1 MNSPTHRMVMNFWR
15 WVLVATALSSAGCYD
30 WISVK
35 PTELPKL
42 NGGFSMPIAH
52 TETTTVVAVSVA
64 DVEQPDGRVTQIQG
78 GGFDIRLLYKT
89 GKESLF
95 KHPIVTQV
103 EGDSLVVGSSS
114 QPKTQIPL
122 ADISEAKVSQ
132 LNQNK
137 TFLAFAGVGLVA
149 LGVVLVAV
157 AH

>member
-1 MNSPTHRMVMNFWR
+1 MVMNI
-15 WVLVATALSSAGCYD
+15 VKLLLVATAMSSVGCYD

-42 NGGFSMPIAH
+42 NGGFSAPIAR
-52 TETTTVVAVSVA
+52 TADTTVIAVSVA
-64 DVEQPDGRVTQIQG
+64 DVEQPDGKMTQIAG

-89 GKESLF
+89 GKETLF
-95 KHPIVTQV
+95 KHPIVTELQ
-103 EGDSLVVGSSS
+103 GDSLIVGSSS

-122 ADISEAKVSQ
+122 ADVSEAKVSQ

-149 LGVVLVAV
+149 LAVVLVAV